1 VVVAVATL
9 VLALLLPH
17 KNRDL
22 AVMSDKSYL
31 PKLKGLVANNNQW
44 DGFCEMLQFN
54 IEQQQR
60 RLEQATELREIYQAQ
75 GAITMLRQ
83 MKYLKEEINAHK

>member
-1 VVVAVATL
+1 VL
-9 VLALLLPH
+9 VRPLPPEN
-17 KNRDL
+17 KDS
-22 AVMSDKSYL
+22 AAMSDKPYL

-60 RLEQATELREIYQAQ
+60 KLEQATELREIHQAQ
-75 GAITMLRQ
+75 GAITILRQ